1 MKVFLTGGTGFI
13 GQTIVRA
20 MRGRGWEVHAL
31 VRDVKGA
38 PARWLAQKGCAL
50 VAGDVTRLEGLAD
63 AMVGMDVV
71 MHNAGVYELGADAAT
86 RERMQQVNVNGTD
99 HVLGA
104 ALQAGVPR
112 TVYVSSVVALGAS
125 GYTPEPAAVK
135 DETHRPEG
143 RDLTPYNRSKAE
155 AHQAALAWRAKGL
168 PLVIAMP
175 SPVVG
180 VNDHSVFGYFL
191 RMHLAGAMS
200 PIAFGGDATLSL
212 VDVHALAEGLC
223 LAAERAPIGE
233 DYIFSGEPITIRAL
247 FEQFARYPG
256 GMKVRLYL
264 PRWFMRPQMMLAEPL
279 QRAVGLP
286 AVLSRGT
293 VDQSRGHFNYSSAKA
308 RRELGWTHPGVDEMW
323 DRIIR
328 RERDL
333 MADRRGFLNKL
344 RHQSVVD
351 DAPIAERSTAR

>member
-13 GQTIVRA
+13 GQAIVRA
-20 MRGRGWEVHAL
+20 MRGRGWDVHAL

-38 PARWLAQKGCAL
+38 PARWLAEKGCTL
-50 VAGDVTRLEGLAD
+50 VSGDVTRLEGLAD
-63 AMVGMDVV
+63 AMAGMDVV
-71 MHNAGVYELGADAAT
+71 MHNAGVYVLGADAAT

-99 HVLGA
+99 NVLGA

-125 GYTPEPAAVK
+125 GYTPEPAAAK
-135 DETHRPEG
+135 DETHRTDD
-143 RDLTPYNRSKAE
+143 RYLTPYNRSKAE

-175 SPVVG
+175 GPVAG
-180 VNDHSVFGYFL
+180 ANDHSVFGYFL
-191 RMHLAGAMS
+191 RMHLAGVMS
-200 PIAFGGDATLSL
+200 PIAFGGDATQAL

-233 DYIFSGEPITIRAL
+233 DYIFSGKPITIRAM

-256 GMKVRLYL
+256 GMKVRLFL
-264 PRWFMRPQMMLAEPL
+264 PRWFMRPQMMLVEPL
-279 QRAVGLP
+279 QRAIGMP
-286 AVLSRGT
+286 AVLSRDT

-308 RRELGWTHPGVDEMW
+308 QRELGWTHPGVDEMW

-328 RERDL
+328 REREL
-333 MADRRGFLNKL
+333 MANRRSFLNKL
-344 RHQSVVD
+344 RHQGVVD
-351 DAPIAERSTAR
+351 DVPIATTN

>member
-13 GQTIVRA
+13 GQAIVRA
-20 MRGRGWEVHAL
+20 MRGRGWEVHTL
-31 VRDVKGA
+31 VRDMKSA
-38 PARWLAQKGCAL
+38 PARWLAEKGCTL
-50 VAGDVTRLEGLAD
+50 VTGDVTRIEGLAD
-63 AMVGMDVV
+63 AMAGMDVV

-86 RERMQQVNVNGTD
+86 RERMQEVNVNGTD

-125 GYTPEPAAVK
+125 SYAPEPAAVK
-135 DETHRPEG
+135 DETHRPDG
-143 RDLTPYNRSKAE
+143 RYLTPYNRSKAE

-175 SPVVG
+175 NAVAG
-180 VNDHSVFGYFL
+180 ANDHSAFGYFL

-200 PIAFGGDATLSL
+200 PIAFGGDATLAF

-233 DYIFSGEPITIRAL
+233 DYIFSGEPLTIGAV
-247 FEQFARYPG
+247 FERFERYPG
-256 GMKVRLYL
+256 GMKVRLRL
-264 PRWFMRPQMMLAEPL
+264 PRWFMRPQMMLVEPL

-286 AVLSRGT
+286 AVLSRDT
-293 VDQSRGHFNYSSAKA
+293 VDQSRGHFNYTSAKA
-308 RRELGWTHPGVDEMW
+308 HRDLGWTHPGVDEMW

-328 RERDL
+328 REREL
-333 MADRRGFLNKL
+333 MAERSGFLNKL

-351 DAPIAERSTAR
+351 DAPIASTN